1 MASTTI
7 IKQKLT
13 VKKVIGKA
21 QSKFGKASLIVPMNG
36 KDEFLGLNDGVDET
50 AFEAGKTY
58 ELELAISK
66 TGKRYVRGII
76 SQDATV
82 AEAPKPAPAK
92 KEEAVETEVVQALDR
107 DTRITLMNIGNVAA
121 NLAAGDLDNFGKAFR
136 AVKKLYKEEGV
147 L

>member
-58 ELELAISK
+58 DTGTQWLQGFLHFLE
-66 TGKRYVRGII
+66 
-76 SQDATV
+76 
-82 AEAPKPAPAK
+82 
-92 KEEAVETEVVQALDR
+92 
-107 DTRITLMNIGNVAA
+107 
-121 NLAAGDLDNFGKAFR
+121 NL
-136 AVKKLYKEEGV
+136 
-147 L
+147 